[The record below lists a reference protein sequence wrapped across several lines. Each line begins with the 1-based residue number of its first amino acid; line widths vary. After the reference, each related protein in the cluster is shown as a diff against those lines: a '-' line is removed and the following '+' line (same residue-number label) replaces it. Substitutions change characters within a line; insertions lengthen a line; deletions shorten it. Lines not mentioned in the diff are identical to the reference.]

1 MPTSHMHLL
10 TLPTPHL
17 SLLTPTHSY
26 LSCSGDF
33 MFKQQKR
40 RFLALM
46 QLSQYKFLLCAYYP
60 NSAQPKETLLLSE
73 GFTVEYPS
81 GEGGCGGRGEEG
93 REERRGEEGGEGR
106 SN

>member
-1 MPTSHMHLL
+1 
-10 TLPTPHL
+10 
-17 SLLTPTHSY
+17 
-26 LSCSGDF
+26 

-60 NSAQPKETLLLSE
+60 NGAQPKETLLLSE

-93 REERRGEEGGEGR
+93 REERKERRGEGREEKRGGEGGEEGREEKRGR
-106 SN
+106 E